1 MKFFIV
7 YALDGIDAILG
18 NIFLDAYRVNVLRG
32 VSNLRIIAK
41 LKDMFVNLEVEL

>member
-7 YALDGIDAILG
+7 YVLDGIDAILR
-18 NIFLDAYRVNVLRG
+18 NTFLDVYRVNVLRG

-41 LKDMFVNLEVEL
+41 LKDRFVSLEVEL